1 MIKPKNET
9 EGLLLSITKNCQKFI
24 EQTHTKVQE
33 TLEFKLTKPK
43 ETFSFKRP
51 IWIEGSSMIGQK
63 KLKIYNSFLKKNR
76 KEKQIRT
83 LWLSWFKEC

>member
-51 IWIEGSSMIGQK
+51 I
-63 KLKIYNSFLKKNR
+63 
-76 KEKQIRT
+76 
-83 LWLSWFKEC
+83 